1 MNGNFERAGEWIFTK
16 ETDYQEQVAYMYM
29 AVENG
34 LVSIQKNQTQKE
46 VFNQRTHCFILTKY
60 KQRSYLTPCV
70 FWFVFL
76 NASKKYKTEMAA
88 SVQGNI
94 KTHNSLKWTPF
105 NQD

>member
-70 FWFVFL
+70 F
-76 NASKKYKTEMAA
+76 
-88 SVQGNI
+88 
-94 KTHNSLKWTPF
+94 
-105 NQD
+105 